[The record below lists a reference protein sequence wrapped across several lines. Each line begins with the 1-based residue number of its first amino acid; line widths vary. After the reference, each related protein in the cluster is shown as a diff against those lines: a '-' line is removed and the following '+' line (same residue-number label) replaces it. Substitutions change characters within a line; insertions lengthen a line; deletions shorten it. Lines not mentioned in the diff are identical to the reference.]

1 MTIQDLHVWC
11 SVDKRILEGLDNK
24 LNLHPIPF
32 DHLEKLEN
40 TIRAADQS
48 SYLPVT
54 GCLAKYSYSSL
65 RGCLESLLMQNEC
78 ELIDYMEWVQ
88 TSMSSGQPISKS
100 LSALVSKIRVI
111 NSYGGTISS
120 MNDRYLLKLKKTL
133 TQ

>member
-1 MTIQDLHVWC
+1 
-11 SVDKRILEGLDNK
+11 
-24 LNLHPIPF
+24 
-32 DHLEKLEN
+32 
-40 TIRAADQS
+40 
-48 SYLPVT
+48 
-54 GCLAKYSYSSL
+54 
-65 RGCLESLLMQNEC
+65 MQNEC